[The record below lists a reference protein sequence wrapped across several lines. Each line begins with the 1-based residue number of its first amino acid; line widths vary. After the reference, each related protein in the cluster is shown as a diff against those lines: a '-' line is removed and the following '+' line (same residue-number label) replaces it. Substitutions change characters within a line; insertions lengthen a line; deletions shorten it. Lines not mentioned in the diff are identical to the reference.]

1 MCMHIFNSQQN
12 SYCNI
17 VYILVRFLPNEVEL
31 PIKLLK
37 ESQQGVI
44 KFLNKLLF
52 SLVSN
57 TRIW

>member
-1 MCMHIFNSQQN
+1 MHIFKSQQN
-12 SYCNI
+12 FYCNI
-17 VYILVRFLPNEVEL
+17 VYILVRFLSNEVEL
-31 PIKLLK
+31 AIELLK

-44 KFLNKLLF
+44 EFLNKLLS

>member
-1 MCMHIFNSQQN
+1 MHIFNSQQN
-12 SYCNI
+12 FYYNI
-17 VYILVRFLPNEVEL
+17 VYSLVRFLSNEVEL
-31 PIKLLK
+31 AIKMLK

-44 KFLNKLLF
+44 EFLNKLLS